1 MLKALLK
8 VNAAA
13 FVNWLAGSGKRG
25 NKGKSSKGK
34 MIVYALLMLY
44 ALGVFC
50 WLFGEIF
57 ALLAPPLYNAGCGW
71 LYFVYVFIVAF
82 ALMFVFSVFAAK
94 TGFMRQRTTIFC
106 WRCPYRRPSSS
117 QAAWRCFL
125 R

>member
-44 ALGVFC
+44 ALGC
-50 WLFGEIF
+50 S
-57 ALLAPPLYNAGCGW
+57 AGCSVKFSPCS
-71 LYFVYVFIVAF
+71 LRRFI
-82 ALMFVFSVFAAK
+82 
-94 TGFMRQRTTIFC
+94 T
-106 WRCPYRRPSSS
+106 
-117 QAAWRCFL
+117 QAAVGCILCMCSSWRL
-125 R
+125 P